1 MTPRPILIADRL
13 AAGTIRV
20 LYALNV
26 LLLASLLTVAVLGA
40 GALAAEEM
48 QCRGG
53 NLMVE
58 LGREAP
64 ELAAKVEADAAR
76 TPNGEGLLWKIEKDG
91 APASYLFGT
100 MHVTDP
106 RVLAL
111 PAAAQAAFD
120 AAETIVIETTDV
132 LDPAAMTAAMI
143 SRPELTMLTEGRTLS
158 SLIPERDRAMVEEAL
173 GRRGVPLASVERMAP
188 WMLSA
193 LVALPACEMARKAAG
208 EPVLDIKLAE
218 DAKAAGKRLAGLET
232 VTDQLGAM
240 ASLPLDFHV
249 RGLVETLRLGERM
262 DDVIETMVIL
272 YVEGRTG
279 TFWPL
284 FRTVLPSSA
293 DEAGFAAFEEAMVTA
308 RNRTMASNA
317 AALIDE
323 GPAFI
328 AVGALHLPGEEGVVE
343 KLRAAGYRLTRAD

>member
-1 MTPRPILIADRL
+1 MNPRPILIADRL
-13 AAGTIRV
+13 AAGTILV

-26 LLLASLLTVAVLGA
+26 LLLASLLTVAVLGT
-40 GALAAEEM
+40 GALAAEEA

-53 NLMVE
+53 DLMVE

-158 SLIPERDRAMVEEAL
+158 SLIAEDDRAMVEEAL

-240 ASLPLDFHV
+240 ASLPLDFHI

-308 RNRTMASNA
+308 RNRTMATNA
-317 AALIDE
+317 VALIEE

-328 AVGALHLPGEEGVVE
+328 AIGALHLPGEEGVVE